1 MDRTADVVVIGGGI
15 NGCSTAFALAKR
27 GVRNVVLLEK
37 GHIASGPTG
46 RSSGIVRQHYTH
58 QTLAAMARDSVETWA
73 HFADEVGG
81 DAGFVNC
88 GVVFMGGEQDA
99 EAIRSTVAMQRRI
112 GIDARLLG
120 PGDLAAMEPQLQ
132 PDGIACGAFEPG
144 GGYAD
149 PALATN
155 SYAEAARR
163 EGVTILQKTAVT
175 ALSTQ
180 AGRIVGVTTTA
191 GDISAPI
198 VINVAGPWGAGIA
211 AMAGVHIPISV
222 SRHPVVI
229 LLRPLR
235 WHSPTPAWVNLA
247 DGWYFKPE
255 RHAALMVGSVR
266 DTDDEVDIENHATV
280 TSYREIEECSAA
292 AMRQFP
298 VMADGEAQGGWAGL
312 YDVTPDWQPVIDRMP
327 DVAGFFSAVGFS
339 GHGFKIAP
347 AVGRAMAELVLDG
360 DCSSYDL
367 SLFRHSR
374 FAEHQSSRGA
384 YGFGIVG

>member
-1 MDRTADVVVIGGGI
+1 MNRAADVVVIGGGI
-15 NGCSTAFALAKR
+15 NGCSTAYALAKR

-58 QTLAAMARDSVETWA
+58 QTLAAMARDSVEIWA

-88 GVVFMGGEQDA
+88 GVVFMGGERDA
-99 EAIRSTVAMQRRI
+99 EAIRNTVAMQRRI
-112 GIDARLLG
+112 GIDARLLD
-120 PGDLAAMEPQLQ
+120 PGDLAAIEPELR
-132 PDGIACGAFEPG
+132 PAGIECGAFEPR

-163 EGVTILQKTAVT
+163 EGVTILQKTMVT
-175 ALSTQ
+175 AVSTH

-191 GDISAPI
+191 GDISAPV
-198 VINVAGPWGAGIA
+198 VINVAGPWGAAIA

-229 LLRPLR
+229 LLRPQR

-280 TSYREIEECSAA
+280 TSYREVEECSAA

-298 VMADGEAQGGWAGL
+298 IMADGEAQGGWAGL

-327 DVAGFFSAVGFS
+327 DVEGFFSAVGFS

-360 DCSSYDL
+360 DCGSYDL